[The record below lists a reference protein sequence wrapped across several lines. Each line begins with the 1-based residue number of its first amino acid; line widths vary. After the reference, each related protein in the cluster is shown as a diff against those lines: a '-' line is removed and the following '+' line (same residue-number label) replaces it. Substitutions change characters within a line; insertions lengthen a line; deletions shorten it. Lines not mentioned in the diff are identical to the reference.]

1 MLGVSSV
8 RTEDKD
14 WLLAQIYQMTNK
26 RFRLVRHLVQTK
38 PWDFCTM
45 VEMGVDRIHHG
56 LWRFYDPEHR
66 EHVPNH
72 KHQHVIRDYYRFVDQ
87 KIGSL
92 LGGYYGRLF
101 INLQGRESLGIVPSA
116 EYESL
121 RDELIQ
127 KLNVLPDPNGQSIQ
141 TRIFKPQDLYAECRN
156 IPPDLIIYFGN
167 LYWWSVGSVGL
178 SRIHIFEND
187 TGPDKADHAH
197 EGIFIMKRPSD

>member
-1 MLGVSSV
+1 MDCGAFTTLS
-8 RTEDKD
+8 
-14 WLLAQIYQMTNK
+14 I
-26 RFRLVRHLVQTK
+26 VQ
-38 PWDFCTM
+38 
-45 VEMGVDRIHHG
+45 
-56 LWRFYDPEHR
+56 
-66 EHVPNH
+66 HVPNH

-141 TRIFKPQDLYAECRN
+141 TRVFKPQDLYAECRN

-187 TGPDKADHAH
+187 TGPDEVNHAH